1 MNRIN
6 VFTGHFGSGKT
17 EIAINFAKKLKD
29 EGKEVTI
36 VDLDVV
42 NPYFCVRDKWDD
54 LEAYGIRV
62 ISQDRHLS
70 NAELMIVVPEVYSAF
85 DKKDHYVVMDVGGDD
100 SGAIVLGQYN
110 RFFKEEAYSLYF
122 VINNNRPLTEDLENT
137 KLYID
142 AIEMTSRLKVTDLIS
157 NTNMSY
163 ETSVEDVIRGDKIVS
178 KLALELKLPHAYTVV
193 KKDLVEEVKG
203 KVKGELFPI
212 DIYMKPPWR

>member
-85 DKKDHYVVMDVGGDD
+85 HKKDHYVVMDVGGDD
-100 SGAIVLGQYN
+100 MGATVLGQYN
-110 RFFKEEAYSLYF
+110 ENFKEEPYSLFF
-122 VINNNRPLTEDLENT
+122 VINNNRPLTEDVENT
-137 KLYID
+137 RRYIES
-142 AIEMTSRLKVTDLIS
+142 IEITSRLKVTDLIS
-157 NTNMSY
+157 NTNLSY
-163 ETSVEDVIRGDKIVS
+163 ETSVDDIVRGDKIVNELS
-178 KLALELKLPHAYTVV
+178 HKLNLPHAYTVV
-193 KKDLVEEVKG
+193 RRDLAEEVKG
-203 KVKGELFPI
+203 KVKGDIFPI